1 MKKHLDLSP
10 GKSLF
15 LLALKKKKV
24 IFDIT
29 VAPRK
34 PKLWNKVFLE
44 LNT

>member
-10 GKSLF
+10 GKKFIFASF
-15 LLALKKKKV
+15 KKKKV